1 MNKVRSIAVAAVLAM
16 GALGIGAS
24 HAQNAGRPEAADD
37 KPLPIKADHRGRAIF
52 EQQCAACHAAG
63 PGDDGARMLPGTA
76 TLAMRYDG
84 RLPGALELRTDL
96 GVEAVSYFV
105 RNGAGAMPP
114 FRKAELSDAD
124 IAAIAGYLK
133 ATAEANGRR

>member
-1 MNKVRSIAVAAVLAM
+1 MTKVRSIAAAAALAVAALGM
-16 GALGIGAS
+16 GAS
-24 HAQNAGRPEAADD
+24 QAQNSGRPEAADD
-37 KPLPIKADHRGRAIF
+37 KPLPIKADHPGRMTF
-52 EQQCAACHAAG
+52 ERQCAPCHAAG

-76 TLAMRYDG
+76 TLARRYEG

-114 FRKAELSDAD
+114 FRKSEISDAE
-124 IAAIAGYLK
+124 IAGVAGYLK